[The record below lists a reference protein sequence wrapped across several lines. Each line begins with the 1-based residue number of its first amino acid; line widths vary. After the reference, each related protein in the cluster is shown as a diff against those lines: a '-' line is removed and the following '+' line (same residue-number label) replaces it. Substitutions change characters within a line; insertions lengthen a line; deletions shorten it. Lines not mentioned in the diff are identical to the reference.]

1 MQQKWSCRWHSPRA
15 GLWCNTTSLP
25 GRPCRNGQTGRRWSP
40 AIPAVKCTQT
50 HSGLN
55 QLQIQ
60 QQFRVD
66 KSIFINTSVV
76 QISIKCICLSPTT
89 TMAHFS
95 VLNLEN
101 IFLYVLK
108 MTFLCLEN
116 KSDCNWNVTKN
127 VAQNCGINSNLE
139 WMPKNTSFS
148 FMTLSLTEK
157 RIQIYYHD
165 LQQPFFFFT
174 LTN

>member
-1 MQQKWSCRWHSPRA
+1 MQQKWSCRSDSPRA

-40 AIPAVKCTQT
+40 AIPAVKCTQI

-66 KSIFINTSVV
+66 KSIFINTPGV
-76 QISIKCICLSPTT
+76 QISVKCTCLKSHYNNGTL
-89 TMAHFS
+89 S

-101 IFLYVLK
+101 IFLYLLK
-108 MTFLCLEN
+108 MTSLCSEN
-116 KSDCNWNVTKN
+116 KSDCNRSATKN
-127 VAQNCGINSNLE
+127 VAQNCGISSNLE

-148 FMTLSLTEK
+148 FMTLSLTQK

-165 LQQPFFFFT
+165 LQQPFFF
-174 LTN
+174 